1 MQRPYK
7 FSMACISVSWI
18 PFEELLHRLGE
29 RLFSNGKNSP
39 HSYPPPQERSLEQRK
54 QHPPERNKKDDE
66 ECCMEKEDA
75 GEEELFSH
83 EEEPSHNRS
92 YPDNGCENNPC
103 FLAEKSEC
111 HTNQV
116 KLQSGSNQDEENNS
130 PQEKDIH
137 VVGEIGQR
145 ACGIKEL
152 DAGQEIDS
160 VEAEEI
166 CEKQGARHRHR
177 VRRNAGDPEEEF

>member
-75 GEEELFSH
+75 GEEELFPY
-83 EEEPSHNRS
+83 EEEPSHDRS
-92 YPDNGCENNPC
+92 HPDDRCENDPC
-103 FLAEKSEC
+103 FLAKKPEC

-116 KLQSGSNQDEENNS
+116 KLQSGSDEDEENDS
-130 PQEKDIH
+130 PLEEDVH
-137 VVGEIGQR
+137 VVREIGQCS
-145 ACGIKEL
+145 CGIQKLNPGEKV
-152 DAGQEIDS
+152 DVG
-160 VEAEEI
+160 EAEEV

-177 VRRNAGDPEEEF
+177 ICRNAGDPEEEF